1 MSVIYFLAA
10 FFALSKRR
18 VQSILLGWNSMGNY
32 GERSPE
38 APNSRGRRLLLVFA
52 LLFSLCFSHIHQGSV
67 WTDGVRYAA
76 IAKNIILDGQYFRLY
91 DDYTEAP
98 YVNKPPVLFWLIAAS
113 MKALGYSTF
122 SVKLPGALIAF
133 GAMLLFAAGACWL
146 FDSRTAL
153 LAVLLFSANALFFRS
168 VVDINFEGLI
178 LCGGILLLFALLRLT
193 HLLHLDF
200 ITALALGLGAAFL
213 LISKPPYLLFAAP
226 ALAYALACAGWRGV
240 LPPSIAV
247 SAALIVPILAGMSWM
262 PFVFSQDNVG
272 TVLENQIVEPLT
284 MSGGYWRNFRQ
295 WLVVIFGYFAPLS
308 VVGLYVVC
316 RDLIAAVKAKR
327 RQETLLFLWIIPV
340 LPIVLFAVCRARYL
354 LIPLLGLA
362 LLSGRYLAATLPVR
376 FILLLERFCLLV
388 TVVLPVAV
396 FGFNF
401 QFHKTHPILAAM
413 RMQPA
418 LLEQGIRI
426 CVGRGEIGDIEHPAK
441 KRTEMLLELEYG
453 VKVEVDDPGTLN
465 WTEEGE
471 QLLLADAKCQTQLEQ
486 QGVELRTEKE
496 FRRAALVRASSVRQ

>member
-1 MSVIYFLAA
+1 
-10 FFALSKRR
+10 
-18 VQSILLGWNSMGNY
+18 MGNY

-178 LCGGILLLFALLRLT
+178 LCGGILLLFALLRLS

-226 ALAYALACAGWRGV
+226 ALAYAL
-240 LPPSIAV
+240 
-247 SAALIVPILAGMSWM
+247 
-262 PFVFSQDNVG
+262 
-272 TVLENQIVEPLT
+272 
-284 MSGGYWRNFRQ
+284 
-295 WLVVIFGYFAPLS
+295 
-308 VVGLYVVC
+308 
-316 RDLIAAVKAKR
+316 
-327 RQETLLFLWIIPV
+327 
-340 LPIVLFAVCRARYL
+340 
-354 LIPLLGLA
+354 
-362 LLSGRYLAATLPVR
+362 
-376 FILLLERFCLLV
+376 
-388 TVVLPVAV
+388 
-396 FGFNF
+396 
-401 QFHKTHPILAAM
+401 
-413 RMQPA
+413 
-418 LLEQGIRI
+418 
-426 CVGRGEIGDIEHPAK
+426 
-441 KRTEMLLELEYG
+441 
-453 VKVEVDDPGTLN
+453 
-465 WTEEGE
+465 
-471 QLLLADAKCQTQLEQ
+471 
-486 QGVELRTEKE
+486 
-496 FRRAALVRASSVRQ
+496 